1 MGNVRKSTKQKS
13 QNCRKGKNKKTP
25 SNATKNRIEQNVMAH
40 NSREQTFRRNKTLF
54 FVVVC
59 VLRPSAVATQS
70 VPGRL
75 LGCVVE
81 FTCMQV
87 LPTWCVSISFSSRSL
102 GRNSSLPSW
111 FRKWRT
117 TWHAEPSVGET
128 MYLLSIINNVHRI
141 TFEKDVSGRFPPAR
155 SGQVRGLPSRY
166 NSDGQFA
173 RPFVCFYTF
182 RKMTMTYQEAGTQV
196 GPDRIN

>member
-1 MGNVRKSTKQKS
+1 MCGNQ
-13 QNCRKGKNKKTP
+13 QNKNPKIAEKAKIKKTP

-102 GRNSSLPSW
+102 GRNSSSLAGSENDERHDMQSPVSAKLCIYYRLLTMSIGSRS
-111 FRKWRT
+111 RKT
-117 TWHAEPSVGET
+117 FQDDS
-128 MYLLSIINNVHRI
+128 HRP
-141 TFEKDVSGRFPPAR
+141 GRVR
-155 SGQVRGLPSRY
+155 SGAYPPGTTLTGNLRDRLCV
-166 NSDGQFA
+166 FI
-173 RPFVCFYTF
+173 PFG
-182 RKMTMTYQEAGTQV
+182 R
-196 GPDRIN
+196 

>member
-1 MGNVRKSTKQKS
+1 MLWEMCGNQ
-13 QNCRKGKNKKTP
+13 QNKNPKIAEKAKIKKTP

-40 NSREQTFRRNKTLF
+40 NSNSNSRVQTFRRNKTLF

-111 FRKWRT
+111 F
-117 TWHAEPSVGET
+117 
-128 MYLLSIINNVHRI
+128 
-141 TFEKDVSGRFPPAR
+141 
-155 SGQVRGLPSRY
+155 Q
-166 NSDGQFA
+166 
-173 RPFVCFYTF
+173 
-182 RKMTMTYQEAGTQV
+182 KMTNDMTCRAQCRRNYV
-196 GPDRIN
+196 FIIDY